1 VTRIARALPER
12 ARAKFLGANVLRAYG
27 LDD

>member
-1 VTRIARALPER
+1 VTRIARELPEP
-12 ARAKFLGANVLRAYG
+12 ARAKFLGGNVLRAYG